1 MLRLRKL
8 LMLLM
13 MLVLPAQGIAA
24 VFAPLHKALATPSAA
39 MPCHDSHNSHNSDAN
54 FAQHETYATYYKAGE
69 ETTAPDNAP
78 NTETDSAN
86 HLCCHQVYTCT
97 PSRALTTPAQ
107 KFSDVSRFVLP
118 LTTLFIPDS
127 PDRPPRG

>member
-1 MLRLRKL
+1 MLRLRQL

-24 VFAPLHKALATPSAA
+24 VFAPLHKAMAKPSAA
-39 MPCHDSHNSHNSDAN
+39 MPCHESHNSHAN
-54 FAQHETYATYYKAGE
+54 IAQHTAPEKAAE
-69 ETTAPDNAP
+69 ETTAPDNTP

-97 PSRALTTPAQ
+97 PLRALATPAQ
-107 KFSDVSRFVLP
+107 KFSDVSRLVLP